1 MRKFKEKFIPAILFI
16 QKYKA
21 ITIILAIIMVVSIV
35 SIVSVCGRKN
45 MIDKNES
52 KISADCSEIPVS
64 DSEQVLI
71 DSEPELIS
79 TEEKSEAVT
88 TESVAEKPQ
97 KTAAKQ
103 ETYVPEVIE
112 KKQYVGTDYKYNSNM
127 NVNDNVFLDALVY
140 TGYNI
145 QAQRNSGLMWASGNS
160 YVLCSRKRGLGWLSG
175 ITYGGGC
182 TGYETDAN
190 GRPNIKRFEK
200 GGLVCASYVTYVYF
214 NYLPNVAGI
223 DTSVLTRPERSYDA
237 NSWYIAAN
245 SWVNSG
251 YSRYIDFKANDGGSI
266 NRDISFSSAEE
277 IPIGSIICLEDW
289 YKRDGHCSHVSIYAG
304 FSGGYHWVTH
314 VGNANGPEF
323 CAIERMNRKPDPQWP
338 LKIITPPSN
347 IRFSASVEVL
357 VVDGYGNP
365 NKGAG
370 IKLENISNGKV
381 TELGITDENGRIAGD
396 GYTYGGYRI
405 IQTVPDGY
413 TCENSVAEVNFTTG
427 NNSMNTVKFINNL
440 VVPDEDIEQENSDI
454 SESSEN
460 TETDEKNC
468 DS

>member
-1 MRKFKEKFIPAILFI
+1 MRKLKEKFVSAILFI
-16 QKYKA
+16 PKCKC
-21 ITIILAIIMVVSIV
+21 ITLILAIIMVVSIV
-35 SIVSVCGRKN
+35 SACGRKN
-45 MIDKNES
+45 ETHKNNSE
-52 KISADCSEIPVS
+52 ISADSEVS
-64 DSEQVLI
+64 VNVSEEVLTDSV
-71 DSEPELIS
+71 PELIYAG
-79 TEEKSEAVT
+79 EKSETLT
-88 TESVAEKPQ
+88 TASGTEKLQ
-97 KTAAKQ
+97 KTATER
-103 ETYVPEVIE
+103 ETSEVVE
-112 KKQYVGTDYKYNSNM
+112 KKQYIGTDYKYNSNM

-145 QAQRNSGLMWASGNS
+145 QAQRNSGLMWASGNN

-182 TGYETDAN
+182 TGYETDTD
-190 GRPNIKRFEK
+190 GRPNIRRFEK

-251 YSRYIDFKANDGGSI
+251 YSRYIDFKTNDGGSI

-357 VVDGYGNP
+357 VTDGDGNP
-365 NKGAG
+365 IKGAV
-370 IKLENISNGKV
+370 INIESTSNGKV
-381 TELGITDENGRIAGD
+381 TELGITDENGRVARD
-396 GYTYGGYRI
+396 GYAYGGYRI

-413 TCENSVAEVNFTTG
+413 TCENNIADVSFTTG

-440 VVPDEDIEQENSDI
+440 VVPDD
-454 SESSEN
+454 
-460 TETDEKNC
+460 TE
-468 DS
+468 

>member
-35 SIVSVCGRKN
+35 SACGRKN
-45 MIDKNES
+45 ETHKNNSE
-52 KISADCSEIPVS
+52 ISADSEVS
-64 DSEQVLI
+64 VNVSEEVLTDSV
-71 DSEPELIS
+71 PELIYA
-79 TEEKSEAVT
+79 EEKSETLT
-88 TESVAEKPQ
+88 TASGTEKLQ
-97 KTAAKQ
+97 KTATER
-103 ETYVPEVIE
+103 ETSEVVE

-145 QAQRNSGLMWASGNS
+145 QAQRNSGLMWASGNN

-182 TGYETDAN
+182 TGYETDTD
-190 GRPNIKRFEK
+190 GRPNIRRFEK

-266 NRDISFSSAEE
+266 NRDISFSPAEE

-323 CAIERMNRKPDPQWP
+323 CVIERMNRKPDPQWP

-357 VVDGYGNP
+357 VTDGDGNP
-365 NKGAG
+365 IKGAV
-370 IKLENISNGKV
+370 INIESTSNGKV
-381 TELGITDENGRIAGD
+381 TELGITDENGRVAGD
-396 GYTYGGYRI
+396 GYAYGGYRI

-413 TCENSVAEVNFTTG
+413 TCENNIADVSFTTG

-440 VVPDEDIEQENSDI
+440 VVPDDTEQENNDI
-454 SESSEN
+454 SESSED

>member
-35 SIVSVCGRKN
+35 SACGRKN
-45 MIDKNES
+45 ETHKNNSE
-52 KISADCSEIPVS
+52 ISADSEVS
-64 DSEQVLI
+64 VNVSEEVLTDSV
-71 DSEPELIS
+71 PELIYA
-79 TEEKSEAVT
+79 EEKSEILT
-88 TESVAEKPQ
+88 TASGTEKLQ
-97 KTAAKQ
+97 KTATER
-103 ETYVPEVIE
+103 ETSEVVE

-145 QAQRNSGLMWASGNS
+145 QAQRNSGLMWASGNN

-182 TGYETDAN
+182 TGYETDTD
-190 GRPNIKRFEK
+190 GRPNIRRFEK

-237 NSWYIAAN
+237 NSWYIAAQ

-266 NRDISFSSAEE
+266 NRDISFSPAEE

-323 CAIERMNRKPDPQWP
+323 CVIERMNRKPDPQWP

-347 IRFSASVEVL
+347 IRFSASAEVL
-357 VVDGYGNP
+357 VTDGDGNP
-365 NKGAG
+365 IKGAV
-370 IKLENISNGKV
+370 INIESTSNGKV
-381 TELGITDENGRIAGD
+381 TELGITDENGRVAGD
-396 GYTYGGYRI
+396 GYAYGGYRI

-413 TCENSVAEVNFTTG
+413 TCENNIADVSFTTG

-440 VVPDEDIEQENSDI
+440 VVPDDTEQENNDI
-454 SESSEN
+454 SESSED

>member
-35 SIVSVCGRKN
+35 SACGRKN
-45 MIDKNES
+45 ETHKNNSE
-52 KISADCSEIPVS
+52 ISADSEVS
-64 DSEQVLI
+64 VNVSEEELTDSV
-71 DSEPELIS
+71 PELIYA
-79 TEEKSEAVT
+79 EEKSETLT
-88 TESVAEKPQ
+88 TASGTEKLQ
-97 KTAAKQ
+97 KTATER
-103 ETYVPEVIE
+103 ETSEVVE

-145 QAQRNSGLMWASGNS
+145 QAQRNSGLMWASGNN

-182 TGYETDAN
+182 TGYETDTD
-190 GRPNIKRFEK
+190 GRPNIRRFEK

-266 NRDISFSSAEE
+266 NRDISFSPAEE

-323 CAIERMNRKPDPQWP
+323 CVIERMNRKPDPQWP

-357 VVDGYGNP
+357 VTDGDGNP
-365 NKGAG
+365 IKGAV
-370 IKLENISNGKV
+370 INIESTSNGKV
-381 TELGITDENGRIAGD
+381 TELGITDENGRVAGD
-396 GYTYGGYRI
+396 GYAYGGYRI

-413 TCENSVAEVNFTTG
+413 TCENNIADVSFTTG

-440 VVPDEDIEQENSDI
+440 VVPDDTEQENNDI
-454 SESSEN
+454 SESSED

>member
-1 MRKFKEKFIPAILFI
+1 MRKLKEKFVSAILFI
-16 QKYKA
+16 PKYKC
-21 ITIILAIIMVVSIV
+21 ITLILAIIMVVSIV
-35 SIVSVCGRKN
+35 SACGRKN
-45 MIDKNES
+45 ETHKNNSE
-52 KISADCSEIPVS
+52 ISADSEVS
-64 DSEQVLI
+64 VNVSEEVLTDSV
-71 DSEPELIS
+71 PELIYA
-79 TEEKSEAVT
+79 EEKSETLT
-88 TESVAEKPQ
+88 TASGTEKLQ
-97 KTAAKQ
+97 KTATER
-103 ETYVPEVIE
+103 ETSEVVE
-112 KKQYVGTDYKYNSNM
+112 KKQYIGTDYKYNSNM

-145 QAQRNSGLMWASGNS
+145 QAQRNSGLMWASGNN

-182 TGYETDAN
+182 TGYETDTD
-190 GRPNIKRFEK
+190 GRPNIRRFEK

-251 YSRYIDFKANDGGSI
+251 YSRYIDFKTNDGGSI

-357 VVDGYGNP
+357 VTDGDGNP
-365 NKGAG
+365 IKGAV
-370 IKLENISNGKV
+370 INIESTSNGKV
-381 TELGITDENGRIAGD
+381 TELGITDENGRVARD
-396 GYTYGGYRI
+396 GYAYGGYRI

-413 TCENSVAEVNFTTG
+413 TCENNIADVSFTTG

-440 VVPDEDIEQENSDI
+440 VVPDDTEQENNDI
-454 SESSEN
+454 SESSED

>member
-1 MRKFKEKFIPAILFI
+1 MRKLKEKFVSAILFI
-16 QKYKA
+16 PKCKC
-21 ITIILAIIMVVSIV
+21 ITLILAIIMVVSIV
-35 SIVSVCGRKN
+35 SACGRKN
-45 MIDKNES
+45 ETHKNNSE
-52 KISADCSEIPVS
+52 ISADSEVS
-64 DSEQVLI
+64 VNVSEEVLTDSV
-71 DSEPELIS
+71 PELIYA
-79 TEEKSEAVT
+79 EEKSETLT
-88 TESVAEKPQ
+88 TASGTEKLQ
-97 KTAAKQ
+97 KTATER
-103 ETYVPEVIE
+103 ETSEVVE
-112 KKQYVGTDYKYNSNM
+112 KKQYIGTDYKYNSNM

-145 QAQRNSGLMWASGNS
+145 QAQRNSGLMWASGNN

-182 TGYETDAN
+182 TGYETDTD
-190 GRPNIKRFEK
+190 GRPNIRRFEK

-357 VVDGYGNP
+357 VTDGDGNP
-365 NKGAG
+365 IKGAV
-370 IKLENISNGKV
+370 INIESTSNGKV
-381 TELGITDENGRIAGD
+381 TELGITDENGRVAGD
-396 GYTYGGYRI
+396 GYAYGGYRI

-413 TCENSVAEVNFTTG
+413 TCENNIADVSFTTG

-440 VVPDEDIEQENSDI
+440 VVPDDTEQENNDI
-454 SESSEN
+454 SESSED

>member
-1 MRKFKEKFIPAILFI
+1 MRKLKEKFVSAILFI
-16 QKYKA
+16 PKYKC
-21 ITIILAIIMVVSIV
+21 ITLILAIIMVVSIV
-35 SIVSVCGRKN
+35 SACGRKN
-45 MIDKNES
+45 ETHKNNSE
-52 KISADCSEIPVS
+52 ISADSEVS
-64 DSEQVLI
+64 VNVSEEVLTDSV
-71 DSEPELIS
+71 PELIYA
-79 TEEKSEAVT
+79 EEKSETLT
-88 TESVAEKPQ
+88 TASGTEKLQ
-97 KTAAKQ
+97 KTATER
-103 ETYVPEVIE
+103 ETSEVVE
-112 KKQYVGTDYKYNSNM
+112 KKQYIGTDYKYNSNM

-145 QAQRNSGLMWASGNS
+145 QAQRNSGLMWASGNN
-160 YVLCSRKRGLGWLSG
+160 YVICSRKRGLGWLSG

-182 TGYETDAN
+182 TGYETDTD
-190 GRPNIKRFEK
+190 GRPNIRRFEK

-251 YSRYIDFKANDGGSI
+251 YSRYIDFKTNDGGSI

-357 VVDGYGNP
+357 VTDGDGNP
-365 NKGAG
+365 IKGAV
-370 IKLENISNGKV
+370 INIESTSNGKV
-381 TELGITDENGRIAGD
+381 IELGITDENGRVAGD
-396 GYTYGGYRI
+396 GYAYGGYRI

-413 TCENSVAEVNFTTG
+413 TCENNIADVSFTTG

-440 VVPDEDIEQENSDI
+440 VVPDDTEQENSDI
-454 SESSEN
+454 SESSED

>member
-1 MRKFKEKFIPAILFI
+1 MRKLKEKFVSAILFI
-16 QKYKA
+16 PKCKC
-21 ITIILAIIMVVSIV
+21 ITLILAIIMVVSIV
-35 SIVSVCGRKN
+35 SACGRKN
-45 MIDKNES
+45 ETHKNNSE
-52 KISADCSEIPVS
+52 ISADSEVS
-64 DSEQVLI
+64 VNVSEEVLTDSV
-71 DSEPELIS
+71 PELIYA
-79 TEEKSEAVT
+79 EEKSETLT
-88 TESVAEKPQ
+88 TASGTEKLQ
-97 KTAAKQ
+97 KTATER
-103 ETYVPEVIE
+103 ETSEVVE
-112 KKQYVGTDYKYNSNM
+112 KKQYIGTDYKYNSNM

-145 QAQRNSGLMWASGNS
+145 QAQRNSGLMWASGNN

-182 TGYETDAN
+182 TGYETDTD
-190 GRPNIKRFEK
+190 GRPNIRRFEK

-338 LKIITPPSN
+338 LKIITLPSN

-357 VVDGYGNP
+357 VTDGDGNP
-365 NKGAG
+365 IKGAV
-370 IKLENISNGKV
+370 INIESTSNGKV
-381 TELGITDENGRIAGD
+381 TELGITDENGRVAGD
-396 GYTYGGYRI
+396 GYAYGGYRI

-413 TCENSVAEVNFTTG
+413 TCENNIADVSFTTG

-440 VVPDEDIEQENSDI
+440 VVPDDTEQENNDI
-454 SESSEN
+454 SESSED

>member
-1 MRKFKEKFIPAILFI
+1 MRKLKEKFVSAILFI
-16 QKYKA
+16 PKYKC
-21 ITIILAIIMVVSIV
+21 ITLILAIIMVVSIV
-35 SIVSVCGRKN
+35 SACGRKN
-45 MIDKNES
+45 ETHKNNSE
-52 KISADCSEIPVS
+52 ISADSEVS
-64 DSEQVLI
+64 VNVSEEVLTDSV
-71 DSEPELIS
+71 PELIYA
-79 TEEKSEAVT
+79 EEKSETLT
-88 TESVAEKPQ
+88 TASGTEKLQ
-97 KTAAKQ
+97 KTATER
-103 ETYVPEVIE
+103 ETSEVVE
-112 KKQYVGTDYKYNSNM
+112 KKQYIGTDYKYNSNM

-145 QAQRNSGLMWASGNS
+145 QAQRNSGLMWASGNN
-160 YVLCSRKRGLGWLSG
+160 YVICSRKRGLGWLSG

-182 TGYETDAN
+182 TGYETDTD
-190 GRPNIKRFEK
+190 GRPNIRRFEK

-251 YSRYIDFKANDGGSI
+251 YSRYIDFKTNDGGSI

-323 CAIERMNRKPDPQWP
+323 CAIERMNRKPDLQWP

-357 VVDGYGNP
+357 VTDGDGNP
-365 NKGAG
+365 IKGAV
-370 IKLENISNGKV
+370 INIESTSNGKV
-381 TELGITDENGRIAGD
+381 IELGITDENGRVAGD
-396 GYTYGGYRI
+396 GYAYGGYRI

-413 TCENSVAEVNFTTG
+413 TCENNIADVSFTTG

-440 VVPDEDIEQENSDI
+440 VVPDDTEQENSDI
-454 SESSEN
+454 SESSED

>member
-1 MRKFKEKFIPAILFI
+1 M
-16 QKYKA
+16 
-21 ITIILAIIMVVSIV
+21 
-35 SIVSVCGRKN
+35 
-45 MIDKNES
+45 
-52 KISADCSEIPVS
+52 
-64 DSEQVLI
+64 
-71 DSEPELIS
+71 
-79 TEEKSEAVT
+79 
-88 TESVAEKPQ
+88 
-97 KTAAKQ
+97 
-103 ETYVPEVIE
+103 
-112 KKQYVGTDYKYNSNM
+112 
-127 NVNDNVFLDALVY
+127 
-140 TGYNI
+140 
-145 QAQRNSGLMWASGNS
+145 
-160 YVLCSRKRGLGWLSG
+160 
-175 ITYGGGC
+175 
-182 TGYETDAN
+182 
-190 GRPNIKRFEK
+190 
-200 GGLVCASYVTYVYF
+200 CASYVTYVYF

-251 YSRYIDFKANDGGSI
+251 YSRYIDFKTNDGGSI

-357 VVDGYGNP
+357 VTDGDGNP
-365 NKGAG
+365 IKGAV
-370 IKLENISNGKV
+370 INIESTSNGKV
-381 TELGITDENGRIAGD
+381 TELGITDENGRVAGD
-396 GYTYGGYRI
+396 GYAYGGYRI

-413 TCENSVAEVNFTTG
+413 TCENNIADVSFTTG

-440 VVPDEDIEQENSDI
+440 VVPDDTEQENNDI
-454 SESSEN
+454 SESSED

>member
-1 MRKFKEKFIPAILFI
+1 MRKLKEKFVSAILFI
-16 QKYKA
+16 PKCKC
-21 ITIILAIIMVVSIV
+21 ITLILAIIMVVSIV
-35 SIVSVCGRKN
+35 SACGRKN
-45 MIDKNES
+45 ETHKNNSE
-52 KISADCSEIPVS
+52 ISADSEVS
-64 DSEQVLI
+64 VNVSEEVLTDSV
-71 DSEPELIS
+71 PELIYA
-79 TEEKSEAVT
+79 EEKSETLT
-88 TESVAEKPQ
+88 TASGTEKLQ
-97 KTAAKQ
+97 KTATER
-103 ETYVPEVIE
+103 ETSEVVE
-112 KKQYVGTDYKYNSNM
+112 KKQYIGTDYKYNSNM

-145 QAQRNSGLMWASGNS
+145 QAQRNSGLMWASGNN

-182 TGYETDAN
+182 TGYETDTD
-190 GRPNIKRFEK
+190 GRPNIRRFEK

-251 YSRYIDFKANDGGSI
+251 YSRYIDFKTNDGGSI

-357 VVDGYGNP
+357 VTDGDGNP
-365 NKGAG
+365 IKGAV
-370 IKLENISNGKV
+370 INIESTSNGKV
-381 TELGITDENGRIAGD
+381 TELGITDENGRVARD
-396 GYTYGGYRI
+396 GYAYGGYRI

-413 TCENSVAEVNFTTG
+413 TCENNIADVSFTTG

-440 VVPDEDIEQENSDI
+440 VVPDDTEQENNDI
-454 SESSEN
+454 SESSED

>member
-1 MRKFKEKFIPAILFI
+1 MRKLKEKFVSAILFI
-16 QKYKA
+16 PKCKC
-21 ITIILAIIMVVSIV
+21 ITLILAIIMVVSIV
-35 SIVSVCGRKN
+35 SACGRKN
-45 MIDKNES
+45 ETHKNNSE
-52 KISADCSEIPVS
+52 ISADSEVS
-64 DSEQVLI
+64 VNVSEEVLTDSV
-71 DSEPELIS
+71 PELIYA
-79 TEEKSEAVT
+79 EEKSETLT
-88 TESVAEKPQ
+88 TASGTEKLQ
-97 KTAAKQ
+97 KTATER
-103 ETYVPEVIE
+103 ETSEVVE
-112 KKQYVGTDYKYNSNM
+112 KKQYIGTDYKYNSNM

-145 QAQRNSGLMWASGNS
+145 QAQRNSGLMWASGNN

-182 TGYETDAN
+182 TGYETDTD
-190 GRPNIKRFEK
+190 GRPNIRRFEK

-251 YSRYIDFKANDGGSI
+251 YSRYIDFKTNDGGSI

-357 VVDGYGNP
+357 VTDGDGNP
-365 NKGAG
+365 IKGAV
-370 IKLENISNGKV
+370 INIESTSNGKV
-381 TELGITDENGRIAGD
+381 TELGITDENGRVAGD
-396 GYTYGGYRI
+396 GYAYGGYRI

-413 TCENSVAEVNFTTG
+413 TCENNIADVSFTTG

-440 VVPDEDIEQENSDI
+440 VVPDDTEQENNDI
-454 SESSEN
+454 SESSED

>member
-1 MRKFKEKFIPAILFI
+1 MRKLKEKFVSAILFI
-16 QKYKA
+16 PKCKC
-21 ITIILAIIMVVSIV
+21 ITLILAIIMVVSIV
-35 SIVSVCGRKN
+35 SACGRKN
-45 MIDKNES
+45 ETHKNNSE
-52 KISADCSEIPVS
+52 ISADSEVS
-64 DSEQVLI
+64 VNVSEEVLTDSV
-71 DSEPELIS
+71 PELIYAG
-79 TEEKSEAVT
+79 EKSETLT
-88 TESVAEKPQ
+88 TASGTEKLQ
-97 KTAAKQ
+97 KTATER
-103 ETYVPEVIE
+103 ETSEVVE
-112 KKQYVGTDYKYNSNM
+112 KKQYIGTDYKYNSNM

-145 QAQRNSGLMWASGNS
+145 QAQRNSGLMWASGNN

-182 TGYETDAN
+182 TGYETDTD
-190 GRPNIKRFEK
+190 GRPNIRRFEK

-251 YSRYIDFKANDGGSI
+251 YSRYIDFKTNDGGSI
-266 NRDISFSSAEE
+266 NRDISFSSAEK

-357 VVDGYGNP
+357 VTDGDGNP
-365 NKGAG
+365 IKGAV
-370 IKLENISNGKV
+370 INIESTSNGKV
-381 TELGITDENGRIAGD
+381 TELGITDENGRVARD
-396 GYTYGGYRI
+396 GYAYGGYRI

-413 TCENSVAEVNFTTG
+413 TCENNIADVSFTTG

-440 VVPDEDIEQENSDI
+440 VVPDDTEQENNDI
-454 SESSEN
+454 SESSED

>member
-1 MRKFKEKFIPAILFI
+1 MRKLKEKFVSAILFI
-16 QKYKA
+16 PKCKC
-21 ITIILAIIMVVSIV
+21 ITLILAIIMVVSIV
-35 SIVSVCGRKN
+35 SACGRKN
-45 MIDKNES
+45 ETHKNNSE
-52 KISADCSEIPVS
+52 ISADSEVS
-64 DSEQVLI
+64 VNVSEEVLTDSV
-71 DSEPELIS
+71 PELIYAG
-79 TEEKSEAVT
+79 EKSETLT
-88 TESVAEKPQ
+88 TASGTEKLQ
-97 KTAAKQ
+97 KTATER
-103 ETYVPEVIE
+103 ETSEVVE
-112 KKQYVGTDYKYNSNM
+112 KKQYIGTDYKYNSNM

-145 QAQRNSGLMWASGNS
+145 QAQRNSGLMWASGNN

-182 TGYETDAN
+182 TGYETDTD
-190 GRPNIKRFEK
+190 GRPNIRRFEK

-237 NSWYIAAN
+237 NSWYIAAK

-357 VVDGYGNP
+357 VTDGDGNP
-365 NKGAG
+365 IKGAV
-370 IKLENISNGKV
+370 INIESTSNGKV
-381 TELGITDENGRIAGD
+381 TELGITDENGRVAGD
-396 GYTYGGYRI
+396 GYAYGGYRI

-413 TCENSVAEVNFTTG
+413 TCENNIADVSFTTG

-440 VVPDEDIEQENSDI
+440 VVPDDTEQENNDI
-454 SESSEN
+454 SESSED

>member
-1 MRKFKEKFIPAILFI
+1 MRKLKEKFVSAILFI
-16 QKYKA
+16 PKCKC
-21 ITIILAIIMVVSIV
+21 ITLILAIIMVVSIV
-35 SIVSVCGRKN
+35 SACGRKN
-45 MIDKNES
+45 ETHKNNSE
-52 KISADCSEIPVS
+52 ISADSEVS
-64 DSEQVLI
+64 VNVSEEVLTDSV
-71 DSEPELIS
+71 PELIYA
-79 TEEKSEAVT
+79 EEKSETLT
-88 TESVAEKPQ
+88 TASGTEKLQ
-97 KTAAKQ
+97 KTATER
-103 ETYVPEVIE
+103 ETSEVVE
-112 KKQYVGTDYKYNSNM
+112 KKQYIGTDYKYNSNM
-127 NVNDNVFLDALVY
+127 NVNDNVFLEALVY

-145 QAQRNSGLMWASGNS
+145 QAQRNSGLMWASGNN

-182 TGYETDAN
+182 TGYETDTD
-190 GRPNIKRFEK
+190 GRPNIRRFEK

-251 YSRYIDFKANDGGSI
+251 YSRYIDFKTNDGGSI

-357 VVDGYGNP
+357 VTDGDGNP
-365 NKGAG
+365 IKGAV
-370 IKLENISNGKV
+370 INIESTSNGKV
-381 TELGITDENGRIAGD
+381 TELGITDENGRVAGD
-396 GYTYGGYRI
+396 GYAYGGYRI

-413 TCENSVAEVNFTTG
+413 TCENNIADVSFTTG

-440 VVPDEDIEQENSDI
+440 VVPDDTEQENNDI
-454 SESSEN
+454 SESSED

>member
-1 MRKFKEKFIPAILFI
+1 MRKLKEKFVSAILFI
-16 QKYKA
+16 PKCKC
-21 ITIILAIIMVVSIV
+21 ITLILAIIMVVSIV
-35 SIVSVCGRKN
+35 SACGRKN
-45 MIDKNES
+45 ETHKNN
-52 KISADCSEIPVS
+52 SEIS
-64 DSEQVLI
+64 TDSEVSVNVSEEVLT
-71 DSEPELIS
+71 DSVPELIYA
-79 TEEKSEAVT
+79 EEKSETLT
-88 TESVAEKPQ
+88 TASGTEKLQ
-97 KTAAKQ
+97 KTATER
-103 ETYVPEVIE
+103 ETSEVVE
-112 KKQYVGTDYKYNSNM
+112 KKQYIGTDYKYNSNM

-145 QAQRNSGLMWASGNS
+145 QAQRNSGLMWTSGNN

-182 TGYETDAN
+182 TGYETDTD
-190 GRPNIKRFEK
+190 GRPNIRRFEK

-251 YSRYIDFKANDGGSI
+251 YSRYIDFKTNDGGSI
-266 NRDISFSSAEE
+266 NRDISFSPAEE

-338 LKIITPPSN
+338 LKIITLPSN

-357 VVDGYGNP
+357 VADGYGNP
-365 NKGAG
+365 IKGAG

-396 GYTYGGYRI
+396 GYAYGGYRI

-413 TCENSVAEVNFTTG
+413 TCENNIADVSFTTG

-440 VVPDEDIEQENSDI
+440 VVPDDTEQENNDI
-454 SESSEN
+454 SESSED

>member
-1 MRKFKEKFIPAILFI
+1 MRKLKEKFVSAILFI
-16 QKYKA
+16 PKCKC
-21 ITIILAIIMVVSIV
+21 ITLILAIIMVVSIV
-35 SIVSVCGRKN
+35 SACGRKN
-45 MIDKNES
+45 ETHKNNSE
-52 KISADCSEIPVS
+52 ISADSEVS
-64 DSEQVLI
+64 VNVSEEVLTDSV
-71 DSEPELIS
+71 PELIYAG
-79 TEEKSEAVT
+79 EKSETLT
-88 TESVAEKPQ
+88 TASGTEKLQ
-97 KTAAKQ
+97 KTATER
-103 ETYVPEVIE
+103 ETSEVVE
-112 KKQYVGTDYKYNSNM
+112 KKQYIGTDYKYNSNM

-145 QAQRNSGLMWASGNS
+145 QAQRNSGLMWASGNN

-182 TGYETDAN
+182 TGYETDTD
-190 GRPNIKRFEK
+190 GRPNIRRFEK

-251 YSRYIDFKANDGGSI
+251 YSRYIDFKTNDGGSI

-357 VVDGYGNP
+357 VTDGDGNP
-365 NKGAG
+365 IKGAV
-370 IKLENISNGKV
+370 INIESTSNGKV
-381 TELGITDENGRIAGD
+381 TELGITDENGRVARD
-396 GYTYGGYRI
+396 GYAYGGYRI

-413 TCENSVAEVNFTTG
+413 TCENNIADVSFTTG

-440 VVPDEDIEQENSDI
+440 VVPDDTEQENNDI
-454 SESSEN
+454 SESSED

>member
-1 MRKFKEKFIPAILFI
+1 MRKLKEKFVSAILFI
-16 QKYKA
+16 PKYKC
-21 ITIILAIIMVVSIV
+21 ITLILAIIMVVSIV
-35 SIVSVCGRKN
+35 SACGRKN
-45 MIDKNES
+45 ETHKNNSE
-52 KISADCSEIPVS
+52 ISADSEVS
-64 DSEQVLI
+64 VNVSEEVLTDSV
-71 DSEPELIS
+71 PELIYA
-79 TEEKSEAVT
+79 EEKSETLT
-88 TESVAEKPQ
+88 TASGTEKLQ
-97 KTAAKQ
+97 KTATER
-103 ETYVPEVIE
+103 ETSEVVE
-112 KKQYVGTDYKYNSNM
+112 KKQYIGTDYKYNSNM

-145 QAQRNSGLMWASGNS
+145 QAQRNSGLMWASGNN
-160 YVLCSRKRGLGWLSG
+160 YVICSRKRGLGWLSG

-182 TGYETDAN
+182 TGYETDTD
-190 GRPNIKRFEK
+190 GRPNIRRFEK

-251 YSRYIDFKANDGGSI
+251 YSRYIDFKTNDGGSI

-357 VVDGYGNP
+357 VTDGDGNP
-365 NKGAG
+365 IKGAV
-370 IKLENISNGKV
+370 INIESTSNGKV
-381 TELGITDENGRIAGD
+381 TELGITDENGRVAGD
-396 GYTYGGYRI
+396 GYAYGGYRI

-413 TCENSVAEVNFTTG
+413 TCENNIADVSFTTG

-440 VVPDEDIEQENSDI
+440 VVPDDTEQENNDI
-454 SESSEN
+454 SESSED